1 MNNRLNSSKEELE
14 RQCRI
19 LYESLHRRVGA
30 IDLHS
35 MERLVRKIHILEIKI
50 QSFKGGILYG
60 KD

>member
-14 RQCRI
+14 RLRRV
-19 LYESLHRRVGA
+19 LYESLHRRVA
-30 IDLHS
+30 AMDLHS
-35 MERLVRKIHILEIKI
+35 MERLVRRIHILEIKI